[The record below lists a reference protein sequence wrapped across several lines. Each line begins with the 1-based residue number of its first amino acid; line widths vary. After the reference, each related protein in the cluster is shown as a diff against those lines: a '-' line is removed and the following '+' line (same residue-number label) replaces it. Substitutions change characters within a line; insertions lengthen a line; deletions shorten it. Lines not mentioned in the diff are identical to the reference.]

1 MMAAMVIMMMV
12 ATGQTAAKLQ
22 NIQIIC
28 SSQVFHIEMTDAHI
42 AVTHLI
48 CASYSDSE
56 ARDSADGVAMG

>member
-12 ATGQTAAKLQ
+12 ATGQTAAKP